1 MPARRGTRLAV
12 AVAATF
18 VVAATAW
25 ALVQAVAAP
34 TSEQRVELPGAGAA
48 VSIEVDQGD
57 VDVRAGAA
65 AGRVSARAEVRAPGV
80 DPARST
86 AVDDGE
92 ARLSWSCRFWTTC
105 RVDVRADVPDDARVR
120 VRTSFGDVRV
130 AGPVGDV
137 DIETGS
143 GDVEATS
150 IAGGRATVRAR
161 SGGARLAFDRR
172 PSDVDVEVTSGD
184 ITLDVPAGAY
194 RITAETRAGDVVLDG
209 VRDDPAAPGSIL
221 LDTTAGDVVVRGR

>member
-1 MPARRGTRLAV
+1 MPAGRGTRLAV
-12 AVAATF
+12 AVAAAF
-18 VVAATAW
+18 VIAAMAW

-34 TSEQRVELPGAGAA
+34 TGEQRVELAGAAA

-57 VDVRAGAA
+57 VDVRAAA
-65 AGRVSARAEVRAPGV
+65 TAGRVSARAEVRAPGIE
-80 DPARST
+80 PART
-86 AVDDGE
+86 AAAVGGE

-105 RVDVRADVPDDARVR
+105 RVDVRADVPRDLRVR
-120 VRTSFGDVRV
+120 VRTSFGDIRV

-137 DIETGS
+137 DLETGS

-150 IAGGRATVRAR
+150 IEGGRATVRAR
-161 SGGARLAFDRR
+161 SGGAMLAFDRR

-194 RITAETRAGDVVLDG
+194 RITAETRAGEVVLDG
-209 VRDDPAAPGSIL
+209 VRDDPAARGGIL
-221 LDTTAGDVVVRGR
+221 LDTTAGDVTVRGR